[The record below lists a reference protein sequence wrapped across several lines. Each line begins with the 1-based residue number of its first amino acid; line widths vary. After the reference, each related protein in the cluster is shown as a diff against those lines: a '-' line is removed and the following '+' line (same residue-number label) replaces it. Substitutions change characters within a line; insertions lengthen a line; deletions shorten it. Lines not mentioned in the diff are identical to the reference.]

1 MFHLFSDVLIE
12 KVFGNGLIKTA
23 LKVPVVGV
31 ILVHIFQYSVQMRAN
46 PEQKNS
52 EYGHFLRSEKYICFD
67 SYYKKGF
74 VIGLVQPYL

>member
-12 KVFGNGLIKTA
+12 NGFENGLIKA
-23 LKVPVVGV
+23 AWKVSVFGV
-31 ILVHIFQYSVQMRAN
+31 ILVHIFRYSVQMRGN

-52 EYGHFLRSEKYICFD
+52 EYKHFLRSEEYICFY